1 MMKSSTAL
9 LVVATGLLLAM
20 AAPTAHAYA
29 TTIGGEVAAGG
40 TYVKALSLGP
50 DAARRTKV
58 EVRLLASAAILPP
71 PVWHLYLV
79 NERGR
84 VVASGRTSVT
94 ARLLG
99 RNCTLRIH
107 NSGGRGS
114 FQASVVV
121 DYSPTPPIYV
131 PVPK

>member
-1 MMKSSTAL
+1 MNRSAVL
-9 LVVATGLLLAM
+9 IAVVTGLLLAM
-20 AAPTAHAYA
+20 AAPAAHAYA
-29 TTIGGEVAAGG
+29 TTIGAEVAAGG

-50 DAARRTKV
+50 DATHRTRV

-71 PVWHLYLV
+71 PVWHLSLV

-84 VVASGRTSVT
+84 VVAKGRTSVT

-121 DYSPTPPIYV
+121 DYSPTPVYV